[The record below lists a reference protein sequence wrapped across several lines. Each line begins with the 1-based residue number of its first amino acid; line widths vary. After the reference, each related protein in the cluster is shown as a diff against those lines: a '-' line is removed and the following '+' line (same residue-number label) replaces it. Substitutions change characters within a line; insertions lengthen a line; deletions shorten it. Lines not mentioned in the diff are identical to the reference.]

1 MAWAVALVTHRARSV
16 VLLRSLREAESRPA
30 SSLASILAWMTW
42 STAIEWS
49 AEAACPAA
57 EKARPANAYVAL
69 HGLDRWLA
77 LAFHPIA
84 VGRQRCAA
92 TDSSRG
98 GRCSYPLSSAP
109 STDVRATEAE
119 GRMRDEYG
127 ARHDFVSSSCT
138 SEKKGNECRRRALWR
153 PGRKHLFSLLRD
165 GSSGRD
171 HSSPSS
177 LTAFVIMRMSSS
189 SALSLALREADD
201 GKRAGSVREPD
212 NTSASEAARERLSS
226 SSLSLTPNKI
236 MSLAATG
243 GGAMIML
250 GEEDS
255 RMLSLRWWRGT
266 LSLSQRELAWHRLL
280 KSSAP
285 LLFPHRSLGERKG
298 EGARNRVPLWKESY
312 PRAWRGKTETFAM
325 GAVSPTKG
333 WVSVG
338 FPQAWHTLSVSVSR
352 VQGRPGAPRRCI
364 CNKAVKFAL
373 LVRLFRLTSDSC
385 RGWPSLQAGCCEVLI
400 RLLEA
405 FQRRIPASA
414 KSQRRR
420 EFITEEKKSEMRW
433 QAADYKD
440 RRPSHF
446 GRLWRA
452 A

>member
-1 MAWAVALVTHRARSV
+1 
-16 VLLRSLREAESRPA
+16 
-30 SSLASILAWMTW
+30 
-42 STAIEWS
+42 
-49 AEAACPAA
+49 
-57 EKARPANAYVAL
+57 
-69 HGLDRWLA
+69 
-77 LAFHPIA
+77 
-84 VGRQRCAA
+84 
-92 TDSSRG
+92 
-98 GRCSYPLSSAP
+98 
-109 STDVRATEAE
+109 
-119 GRMRDEYG
+119 MRDEYG

-138 SEKKGNECRRRALWR
+138 SEKKGNERRRRAWWR

-177 LTAFVIMRMSSS
+177 LTASVITRMSSS

-201 GKRAGSVREPD
+201 SKRAGSVTEPD

-243 GGAMIML
+243 GRWSCWVKRTAECSLCADGEARCHWASVSSL
-250 GEEDS
+250 GTGFSNPLPRCFFLTGPWEKEKG
-255 RMLSLRWWRGT
+255 RARGT
-266 LSLSQRELAWHRLL
+266 ESLSEKKAIRERGEARL
-280 KSSAP
+280 
-285 LLFPHRSLGERKG
+285 G
-298 EGARNRVPLWKESY
+298 
-312 PRAWRGKTETFAM
+312 
-325 GAVSPTKG
+325 
-333 WVSVG
+333 VSVG

-364 CNKAVKFAL
+364 CNNAVKFAL

-420 EFITEEKKSEMRW
+420 EFVTEEKKSEMRW

-440 RRPSHF
+440 RCPSHF
-446 GRLWRA
+446 GRLWSGCIAIGSLATTVDWFGSFTLYEPITCSYNCVIEKGFSEGEKRDFPILTSISRRSMSEISKGNFGIHLQRFYNSLINCICSQNEEDFRGNA
-452 A
+452 KQFNYMLSFHLIFI